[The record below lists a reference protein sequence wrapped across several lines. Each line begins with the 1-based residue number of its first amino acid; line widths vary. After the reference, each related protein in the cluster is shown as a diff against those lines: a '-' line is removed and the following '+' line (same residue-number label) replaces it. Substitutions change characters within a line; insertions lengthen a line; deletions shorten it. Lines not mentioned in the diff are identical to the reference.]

1 MKILPVIALAIITLS
16 LYGSVESSIKIPMRE
31 HMNYTF
37 VHDKNYQVEQMEE
50 KQYLHSLAPM
60 SENEIKTV
68 LQSKGYEIQE
78 LTLRDITSN
87 LVYEAHIMDAV
98 KGCSIVYVDPASGII
113 LESHSL

>member
-31 HMNYTF
+31 HMKYTF
-37 VHDKNYQVEQMEE
+37 VHDENYQVTQMEE

-60 SENEIKTV
+60 SENEIKSI
-68 LQSKGYEIQE
+68 LQSKGYQIQDI
-78 LTLRDITSN
+78 TLRDITSN

-98 KGCSIVYVDPASGII
+98 KGTSIVYVDPKNGMI
-113 LESHSL
+113 L